1 MLDCVWVVFLTAKVK
16 REFIGQRSDFLF
28 SDRVL
33 SVVYES
39 SLANCVASLDFLV
52 IFCTICNPFD
62 CFQKYPTEPL
72 DKIPALHAEFELAG
86 KNCIG

>member
-1 MLDCVWVVFLTAKVK
+1 MRFQFVLDCVWVVFLTAKVK

-52 IFCTICNPFD
+52 IFCTIYNLRSFSGVPNGAARQNTRSSCR
-62 CFQKYPTEPL
+62 
-72 DKIPALHAEFELAG
+72 I
-86 KNCIG
+86 